1 MTPALRGL
9 HGLVAAED
17 GLLAVAL
24 VDATPPDGDVFGPLV
39 AAGERVGD
47 AGREYALLVE
57 SIFEGYLLHYGGSR
71 IVSSRDDDLL
81 LLSGDYFYA
90 LGLSRLAALGDLEA
104 VEELADLI
112 TLCAQVH
119 AAGHGG
125 QGGDDAGTTVL
136 TGGLWALAAL
146 AVAAG
151 PWPEQQQ
158 AKQRTRRYEPF
169 APQDLRAIAQA
180 RASQIGQELRLHQAL
195 IAFGRWVN
203 V

>member
-1 MTPALRGL
+1 MPA
-9 HGLVAAED
+9 ASMPCWSKA
-17 GLLAVAL
+17 
-24 VDATPPDGDVFGPLV
+24 
-39 AAGERVGD
+39 
-47 AGREYALLVE
+47 
-57 SIFEGYLLHYGGSR
+57 
-71 IVSSRDDDLL
+71 SSRATCCTTEARASSSSPDDDLL

-104 VEELADLI
+104 VGELADLI

-125 QGGDDAGTTVL
+125 PGGDDAGTTVL

-158 AKQRTRRYEPF
+158 AKQRTRRNEPS
-169 APQDLRAIAQA
+169 APQDLRAIARA
-180 RASQIGQELRLHQAL
+180 RASDIGEELRLHQAL
-195 IAFGRWVN
+195 IAFDRTVN